1 MEQALVE
8 QVRSFNRTVTERVG
22 ALNDHFLGR
31 DHSLGEARLLWEIGG
46 AGDEGVEVRALRG
59 RLALDSAYVSRL
71 LRALERQGLVVVA
84 ASLADRRVRRARL
97 TAAGR
102 AERAELNRR
111 ADGFARSLLEPLSE
125 QQQGRLT
132 AAMAEVE
139 RLLLAATVRI
149 AVADPSSADARWCI
163 EQYFAE
169 LNERFEAGFD
179 PTRGI
184 SAEPHELV
192 PPAGLLLVAHL
203 RQEPVGCGAL
213 KFHGDAPAELKRMW
227 VAPHVRGLGL
237 GRRLLSELERA
248 AREAGVTALHLET
261 NGTLTEAITLYRA
274 SGYQEVGAFNAEP
287 YAQHWFEKRL

>member
-46 AGDEGVEVRALRG
+46 AGDEGAEVRALRG

-84 ASLADRRVRRARL
+84 ASLVDRRVRRARL

-102 AERAELNRR
+102 AERAELDRR

-237 GRRLLSELERA
+237 GRRLLSKLERA